1 MDMLILA
8 GGFGSRLKNAVSD
21 VPKPLAPINGLSL
34 LQLQLAHW
42 MQQGQKN
49 FTFLLYHEAEKIIEV
64 LVSLNQYYGSAISI
78 DWVVEEMPLGTG
90 GSVANALRNR
100 TLSDSIII
108 SNADT
113 WLEEGLQK
121 ISNVQSAALATV
133 KVCDTARYGSI
144 CLDRNGYVTDFLEK
158 HSTPGIVSSGIINA
172 GLYKLPAD
180 IFLDVG
186 KMVFSIEAEIL
197 PVLSGNKL
205 LKALMLNSDFFDIG
219 IPEDYYKF
227 CIWHKGKYGD
237 L

>member
-1 MDMLILA
+1 MLILA

-100 TLSDSIII
+100 TLSYSIII
-108 SNADT
+108 SNAYT

-121 ISNVQSAALATV
+121 ISNVQ
-133 KVCDTARYGSI
+133 
-144 CLDRNGYVTDFLEK
+144 
-158 HSTPGIVSSGIINA
+158 
-172 GLYKLPAD
+172 
-180 IFLDVG
+180 
-186 KMVFSIEAEIL
+186 
-197 PVLSGNKL
+197 
-205 LKALMLNSDFFDIG
+205 
-219 IPEDYYKF
+219 
-227 CIWHKGKYGD
+227 
-237 L
+237 